1 MESPDTNGYVPP
13 CRRDLRCRQG
23 ACGVRVPRH
32 GCSGSFRNE
41 RVRPGCMAA
50 NQGGAI
56 REYGASPPAGTGNG
70 YRVMYEVPGAR
81 ISRGVQ

>member
-1 MESPDTNGYVPP
+1 
-13 CRRDLRCRQG
+13 
-23 ACGVRVPRH
+23 
-32 GCSGSFRNE
+32 
-41 RVRPGCMAA
+41 MAA